1 MIILVPDWGISG
13 LNSALLKELSDEE
26 LVLIAK
32 EQNDSEAVVELM
44 NRVSGFVGYKADQF
58 ANSCSLDKQ
67 DFYQQGLMGV
77 IHAIRSYDADKGA
90 KFSTFACRCAINS
103 MISLYTQQNKK
114 SVSTV
119 ALDDVD
125 SSIYSDVT
133 YNELQSYELAEE
145 VAEKIRT
152 RLSEY
157 ERKVLAMYVCGVSYA
172 DIAQKTGKSVK
183 SVDNAVQ
190 RIRRKLKA
198 D

>member
-1 MIILVPDWGISG
+1 MD
-13 LNSALLKELSDEE
+13 SALLKELSDEE

-32 EQNDSEAVVELM
+32 LQNDNDAVVELM
-44 NRVSGFVGYKADQF
+44 NRVSGFISYKAVQF
-58 ANSCSLDKQ
+58 ASSDSLDKQ

-90 KFSTFACRCAINS
+90 KFSTFACRCALNS
-103 MISLYTQQNKK
+103 MISLYSQQTKK
-114 SVSTV
+114 SVPTV
-119 ALDDVD
+119 ALGDIG
-125 SSIYSDVT
+125 SSDYSDGT
-133 YNELQSYELAEE
+133 YDDLQSYELVEE

-157 ERKVLAMYVCGVSYA
+157 ERKVLAMYTCGVSYA
-172 DIAQKTGKSVK
+172 AIAAKTGKSVK

-190 RIRRKLKA
+190 RIRRKLRA

>member
-1 MIILVPDWGISG
+1 MIVLVQESEDSG
-13 LNSALLKELSDEE
+13 LRSALLKELSDEE

-32 EQNDSEAVVELM
+32 KQNDNEAVVELI
-44 NRVSGFVGYKADQF
+44 NRVSGFISCKANQF
-58 ANSCSLDKQ
+58 ASSSDLDKQ

-77 IHAIRSYDADKGA
+77 ISAIRSYDAGKGA
-90 KFSTFACRCAINS
+90 KFSTFACHCAINS
-103 MISLYTQQNKK
+103 MISLYSQQTKK
-114 SVSTV
+114 SVPTV
-119 ALDDVD
+119 ALDNVGASD
-125 SSIYSDVT
+125 YSDGT
-133 YNELQSYELAEE
+133 YDRIESYELLEE
-145 VAEKIRT
+145 VAEKIKT

-172 DIAQKTGKSVK
+172 DIATQTGKPVK